1 MRKKIELTI
10 RDLSKKSNVA
20 TGYISKLENDNA
32 DITNPTKD
40 VMEKISSALNK
51 TVPEVFF

>member
-1 MRKKIELTI
+1 MGLTI

-20 TGYISKLENDNA
+20 TGYISKLENDNV

>member
-1 MRKKIELTI
+1 MGLTI

-20 TGYISKLENDNA
+20 TGYISKLENDNT